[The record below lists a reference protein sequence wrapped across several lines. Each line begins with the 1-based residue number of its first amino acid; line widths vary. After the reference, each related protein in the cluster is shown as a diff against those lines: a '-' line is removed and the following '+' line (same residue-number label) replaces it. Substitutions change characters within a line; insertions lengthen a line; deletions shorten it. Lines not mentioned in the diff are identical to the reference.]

1 MKGLKFQMA
10 ESKNW
15 STPTMREVPFWKDGM
30 SIEEYEKERDYY
42 YKHLQEVKNGTYT
55 PLWKQNQKAS
65 QKQGAFFVGKT
76 MECKFRK
83 IKTERPTSGSLRYI
97 GFCKKYKQCC
107 VNQCKK
113 KTDARNSEE

>member
-1 MKGLKFQMA
+1 MA

-55 PLWKQNQKAS
+55 PLWKQN
-65 QKQGAFFVGKT
+65 
-76 MECKFRK
+76 
-83 IKTERPTSGSLRYI
+83 
-97 GFCKKYKQCC
+97 
-107 VNQCKK
+107 
-113 KTDARNSEE
+113 